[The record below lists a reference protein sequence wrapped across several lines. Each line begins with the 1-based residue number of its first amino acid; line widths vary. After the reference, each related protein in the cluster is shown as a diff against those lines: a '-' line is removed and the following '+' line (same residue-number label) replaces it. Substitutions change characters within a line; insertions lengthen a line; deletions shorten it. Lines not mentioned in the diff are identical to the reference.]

1 MYPYINDETKNVFAS
16 EDELTP
22 EIPTERIS
30 QLIQQALS
38 EEVSAVY
45 LYDTLAK
52 NSKNDLCIEQYQSI
66 ANDNRHHI
74 KMLKEMY
81 KDLTGI
87 EPPDNWEDSVEIDI
101 KTVNET
107 VLNEIEAAKFYRDL
121 LAVLEDDLLKDR
133 VNYIINDK
141 QNHAILNTYLLT
153 VCFNETPENQ

>member
-1 MYPYINDETKNVFAS
+1 MYPYINDEQKTVFAAA
-16 EDELTP
+16 EEIEA
-22 EIPTERIS
+22 EIPAERIS

-52 NSKNDLCIEQYQSI
+52 NSKNDLCIQQYQSI

-81 KDLTGI
+81 KLLTGI
-87 EPPDNWEDSVEIDI
+87 EPPDNREDSMEIDI

-121 LAVLEDDLLKDR
+121 LTVLENDMLKDGI
-133 VNYIINDK
+133 NYIINDK